1 MKKKFILLAG
11 AVPLLTSC
19 SFSNKEEV
27 IWSAMGVIVVIVII
41 IGLIGEGA
49 DDD

>member
-19 SFSNKEEV
+19 TNEEKV
-27 IWSAMGVIVVIVII
+27 IWSAMGGIVVIVII
-41 IGLIGEGA
+41 IGLIGEGS
-49 DDD
+49 DDY